1 MPLETGIAQL
11 RMLGADL
18 EQKVMMPLEI
28 AHAWSRAAVHR
39 QPRLLNLVGKL
50 LFVDL
55 DFDWLAAQQLTSG
68 P

>member
-1 MPLETGIAQL
+1 MEDPFKVVLMPLETGIAQKL
-11 RMLGADL
+11 
-18 EQKVMMPLEI
+18 MMPLEI

-55 DFDWLAAQQLTSG
+55 EFNWLAAQQLTSG